1 VQMIALRH
9 AAPPKGRNVNAMSC
23 VHPDLEAHL
32 STQGRTFMATIRKD
46 GSPTCHPMGT
56 FYADGEL
63 YLNMYAKSAKHR
75 NLSRDPRICCL
86 VTTTFEEG
94 RPRAAVFRG
103 TARLLPVEEVLT
115 DDPRPAVRK
124 ALVIGDGTTEG
135 GSRYA
140 ANEDPEGFLKRTT
153 AMRARIRD
161 GGRVL
166 WQVQPAEI
174 AWLDDVRGV

>member
-1 VQMIALRH
+1 
-9 AAPPKGRNVNAMSC
+9 
-23 VHPDLEAHL
+23 
-32 STQGRTFMATIRKD
+32 
-46 GSPTCHPMGT
+46 MGT

-86 VTTTFEEG
+86 VTTTLEES

-103 TARLLPVEEVLT
+103 TARRVPVEEAFA
-115 DDPRPAVRK
+115 DDPRPGVLK
-124 ALVIGDGTTEG
+124 ALAPEGDPG
-135 GSRYA
+135 YA
-140 ANEDPEGFLKRTT
+140 NYDPEDFLRRAT

-161 GGRVL
+161 GARVL

>member
-1 VQMIALRH
+1 VSGL
-9 AAPPKGRNVNAMSC
+9 P
-23 VHPDLEAHL
+23 PDLETHL
-32 STQGRTFMATIRKD
+32 STEGRTFMATIRKD

-103 TARLLPVEEVLT
+103 TARLVPVEEALA

-124 ALVIGDGTTEG
+124 ALRTDAGTTEG
-135 GSRYA
+135 GSGYA
-140 ANEDPEGFLKRTT
+140 NDDPEDLLKRTT

-161 GGRVL
+161 GSRVL

-174 AWLDDVRGV
+174 TWLDDVREV